1 MRALYASLFA
11 ILVTAAAA
19 RSQALPDTS
28 VMTIYGN
35 PGHYAVAAH
44 PDGIHAIAASTDGSV
59 RLWNIVTGALERILT
74 EHRGIAYAVAVSS
87 DGGMIVSGGMDSTIR
102 VWSFADGSLLR
113 TIPTGAVVRSLA
125 LTPDGQ
131 KIVSGGWDAAVKVWD
146 TSTGSLLH
154 TLTGHTKQ
162 VYSVAVSADGMTAV
176 SGSDDK
182 TARVW
187 DLVNGQLVR
196 TVTGHFYGVWAV
208 AINPQGTI
216 GISATSNG
224 TMKTWDTATGATLDS
239 IPAGGTNHRGAVW
252 SIAVTPDGLSF
263 VSGSSDQTIKVWEL
277 ATGALLRTLP
287 VGSDAGHTDQVYGIA
302 LTQDGSTILSASADR
317 SVKAW
322 RLSDGALLQTLS
334 SPAGRH
340 RGSVDAVYL
349 SPDGNTLIS
358 GSADSTIKMWNLA
371 DGALLRTL
379 PVGSDVGHVGT
390 VWAFEMT
397 SDGSTL
403 ISGGDDGTI
412 KLWNA
417 ADGTLTRTLPVG
429 ADAGHE
435 YAVYSLALSPD
446 GQTLASG
453 SGDLTIKLWQMSDG
467 ALLKTLPVSGGYV
480 DNRCVWAVAFGA
492 GGQELVSAGG
502 EGFLKVWQV
511 SDGALLRTLPLP
523 GDEGHSGDVWSVTV
537 APDGQTIV
545 SGGLDGAIKL
555 WNYATG
561 SLIRT
566 ITAGGAT
573 GHTQPIWRVIVTQDG
588 RNIISASD
596 DRTIKVWDLATGA
609 LLRTLTGHT
618 GPVWGLAISADGLK
632 LASSGSSDM
641 TIRTW
646 RLAAPQQTETFV
658 SGTITTQTW
667 YKANSPYRVTGT
679 ITVPAGNTLTIEPGV
694 DVLFNADVQ
703 FIVQGSLHAVGTPQ
717 DSIRFVKGTATE
729 WGGLR
734 ISGGDSSTIAYARV
748 SNGRA
753 DGNVPDVF
761 GGGIYVAG
769 AGTRLGMR
777 SVVVSGNISNQR
789 GGGVAV
795 RDGAQVTMDRCL
807 ISKNWAIDYG
817 GGGLDVE
824 NGAVLTMNRSTVTG
838 NTGTPGTA
846 ILLNTATWNVT
857 NSIIWGVYFP
867 LATPTFS
874 ASYSDFQSVY
884 EGTGNINADPLFAD
898 AANGD
903 FRLRPGSPCIDAG
916 DPTSPPDADGTVA
929 DMGALPRMFH
939 IGDVTRDDAFTA
951 LDASWVLQ
959 YSVKL
964 RESLPLSLADVSGNG
979 RASAYDAGLILHKA
993 IIDLSFVFPA
1003 GDIAGGEKVGRG
1015 TPRSMGFVR
1024 ADDGWN
1030 LVVSNPDGVLGCDL
1044 TLLLPETAEATFSGE
1059 GAVEHARDGGTV
1071 LVGIARTEFTNPVLL
1086 HVSGT
1091 TDPPQIV
1098 RASLN
1103 EGAIP
1108 AVVNAPLAF
1117 SLSQNTPNPFNPS
1130 TTIRFS
1136 LPEAGPVTL
1145 AVYDVNGRLVR
1156 NLVGVAASAAQTFL
1170 SGQHS
1175 VVWDGRDDNGREVAS
1190 GVYLA
1195 RLTAA
1200 HGVLTRRMVL
1210 VR

>member
-1 MRALYASLFA
+1 M
-11 ILVTAAAA
+11 
-19 RSQALPDTS
+19 
-28 VMTIYGN
+28 
-35 PGHYAVAAH
+35 
-44 PDGIHAIAASTDGSV
+44 
-59 RLWNIVTGALERILT
+59 
-74 EHRGIAYAVAVSS
+74 
-87 DGGMIVSGGMDSTIR
+87 
-102 VWSFADGSLLR
+102 
-113 TIPTGAVVRSLA
+113 
-125 LTPDGQ
+125 
-131 KIVSGGWDAAVKVWD
+131 
-146 TSTGSLLH
+146 H

-162 VYSVAVSADGMTAV
+162 VYNVAISADGLTAV

-187 DLVNGQLVR
+187 NLVTGQLIR
-196 TVTGHFYGVWAV
+196 TVGGHFYGVWAV

-216 GISATSNG
+216 GISATANG

-252 SIAVTPDGLSF
+252 SLAVTPDGLSF

-277 ATGALLRTLP
+277 GTGALLRTLP

-302 LTQDGSTILSASADR
+302 LTQDGNTILSASYDR
-317 SVKAW
+317 TVKAW
-322 RLSDGALLQTLS
+322 NLWDGALLQTLS

-340 RGSVDAVYL
+340 TGSVDAVYL

-397 SDGSTL
+397 SNDSTL

-412 KLWNA
+412 KFWNA
-417 ADGTLTRTLPVG
+417 ADGALTRTLPVG
-429 ADAGHE
+429 SDVGHE
-435 YAVYSLALSPD
+435 GWVYSLALSPD

-453 SGDLTIKLWQMSDG
+453 SGDLTIKLWQVSDG
-467 ALLKTLPVSGGYV
+467 ALLKTLPVGGGYV
-480 DNRCVWAVAFGA
+480 DDRSVWAVAFGA
-492 GGQELVSAGG
+492 NGQELVSAGG
-502 EGFLKVWQV
+502 EGFLKVWRV

-523 GDEGHSGDVWSVTV
+523 GDEGHSGDVWSVTLS
-537 APDGQTIV
+537 PDGQTIV

-566 ITAGGAT
+566 IPAGGGT

-596 DRTIKVWDLATGA
+596 DCSIKVWDLATGA

-618 GPVWGLAISADGLK
+618 GPVWGLAISSDGET

-658 SGTITTQTW
+658 AGTIATQTW

-679 ITVPAGNTLTIEPGV
+679 IAVPAGNTLTIQPGV
-694 DVLFNADVQ
+694 DVLFDADVQ
-703 FIVQGSLHAVGTPQ
+703 FIVQGSLHAVGTLQ
-717 DSIRFVKGTATE
+717 DSIRFVKGTADY
-729 WGGLR
+729 WRGIR
-734 ISGGDSSTIAYARV
+734 VSGGDSSTMAFCRI
-748 SNGRA
+748 S
-753 DGNVPDVF
+753 DGNARGEMPDNK
-761 GGGIYVAG
+761 GGGLYITG
-769 AGTRLGMR
+769 AGTRVSMAR
-777 SVVVSGNISNQR
+777 SIVSGNLAGELGNGAGVFVNSGAALAMDGCRILSNTASSDGGGLWIGGTAIVTMMDCAVIGNSASGQ
-789 GGGVAV
+789 GGGVFNYGTLDISRCVVWGNFGYSAIAN
-795 RDGAQVTMDRCL
+795 RGSAFVTNC
-807 ISKNWAIDYG
+807 
-817 GGGLDVE
+817 
-824 NGAVLTMNRSTVTG
+824 TVHG
-838 NTGTPGTA
+838 NTSSGDDFGGFC
-846 ILLNTATWNVT
+846 NESG
-857 NSIIWGVYFP
+857 NSTLRNAIIWGN
-867 LATPTFS
+867 TPAQAYVLEGSLTISFS
-874 ASYSDFQSVY
+874 DIQGGFG
-884 EGTGNINADPLFAD
+884 GTGNINADPLFVD

-1175 VVWDGRDDNGREVAS
+1175 VVWDGRDENGREVAS
-1190 GVYLA
+1190 GVYLV
-1195 RLTAA
+1195 RLTAPE
-1200 HGVLTRRMVL
+1200 GMLTRRMVL
-1210 VR
+1210 AR